1 MRLICYFVLTFL
13 LAQSPAWSMIYSGV
27 ITKSTDKSFRIKE
40 SRIGKTFEL
49 IFVSPH
55 IAKMAA
61 NLKVNDFISFDGSRS
76 STTNTI
82 RVNSINYVGLK
93 DLIARWKGDDNYC
106 YDFSSF
112 TELLIYPSVKS
123 ICQEPGFLFRK
134 YAYTVNPSEP
144 DWMILL
150 SDNQANYIADLV
162 LKNGKSV
169 EMSLY
174 DSNTGDILKF
184 IKLRK

>member
-1 MRLICYFVLTFL
+1 
-13 LAQSPAWSMIYSGV
+13 MIYSGV
-27 ITKSTDKSFRIKE
+27 IVENTSKSFRIKE
-40 SRIGKTFEL
+40 SRIGKTFDLAFTTPTDE
-49 IFVSPH
+49 
-55 IAKMAA
+55 KMAV
-61 NLKVNDFISFDGSRS
+61 NLKVNDFISFDGARN

-93 DLIARWKGDDNYC
+93 DLIAKWKGDDNYC

-112 TELLIYPSVKS
+112 TELLVYPSVKS
-123 ICQEPGFLFRK
+123 TCQEAGTLLRK
-134 YAYTVNPSEP
+134 YAYTLNPSEP

-150 SDNQANYIADLV
+150 SDDQANYVADLV

-174 DSNTGDILKF
+174 DSDTGDILKY